1 MAVLDRKIVHIDEEK
16 CNGCGICVDSCHEG
30 AIRMVNGKA
39 KLISDSYCD
48 GLGDCLKPCPMG
60 AISLVTRPAEAF
72 DAEAVEK
79 RMAAKKAQPAEQGGA
94 LPCGCPG
101 TMARELKPAK
111 AAPACDCSG
120 GGGGA
125 CESQLRNWPVQLRL
139 LSPMAP
145 YLKGADLLLAAEC
158 APAAAP
164 DFHARHLRGRPL
176 AIACP
181 KLDGMDMQ
189 VAKLA
194 EIMSVANPKSISI
207 LRMEVP
213 CCGGLEGMVEQAR
226 ERSGWAGT
234 VSTVVISAE
243 GSVIR

>member
-1 MAVLDRKIVHIDEEK
+1 MAVLERKIVQIDESK

-30 AIRMVNGKA
+30 AIQMVNGKA
-39 KLISDSYCD
+39 KLISDAYCD

-60 AISLVTRPAEAF
+60 AISIVTRSAEAF

-79 RMAAKKAQPAEQGGA
+79 RMAAKKARPAPQSGA

-101 TMARELKPAK
+101 TMARDLKPAK
-111 AAPACDCSG
+111 PVSACDCGSG
-120 GGGGA
+120 A
-125 CESQLRNWPVQLRL
+125 SESQLRNWPVQLRL
-139 LSPMAP
+139 ISPAAP

-158 APAAAP
+158 APAASP
-164 DFHARHLRGRPL
+164 DFHSRHLRGQPL

-194 EIMSVANPKSISI
+194 EIMTVANPKSISV

-213 CCGGLEGMVEQAR
+213 CCGGLAGMVEAAR
-226 ERSGWAGT
+226 ERSGWTGT

-243 GSVIR
+243 GTVVR